1 MGRWQRKALTEGP
14 MTRRRC
20 PSTTR
25 FARGPPPHRC
35 ATGGSATT
43 VPHPPRPPHLA
54 ASRPDDYSRSMS
66 DAKIFISANELLADS
81 LRLGMQVV
89 DSGFKPPP
97 LVGIRRGGAPV
108 GIAGRSAEHT
118 SEPKSTKR

>member
-1 MGRWQRKALTEGP
+1 MGRWQREALTEGL
-14 MTRRRC
+14 MTQRRC

-25 FARGPPPHRC
+25 FASGPPPHRC

-66 DAKIFISANELLADS
+66 DAKIFISANDLLADS
-81 LRLGMQVV
+81 LRLGMQE
-89 DSGFKPPP
+89 
-97 LVGIRRGGAPV
+97 I
-108 GIAGRSAEHT
+108 GRASWRERVCQEVYIWGCAVSLKH
-118 SEPKSTKR
+118 KSNIENINRKS

>member
-1 MGRWQRKALTEGP
+1 MGRGQRKALAEGP

-54 ASRPDDYSRSMS
+54 ASRPDDYSRPMS
-66 DAKIFISANELLADS
+66 DAKIFISANALLAES

-89 DSGFKPPP
+89 DTGFTPPP
-97 LVGIRRGGAPV
+97 LVGTWRGGAP
-108 GIAGRSAEHT
+108 GPRKSA
-118 SEPKSTKR
+118 

>member
-1 MGRWQRKALTEGP
+1 MGRWQREALTEGL
-14 MTRRRC
+14 MTQRRC

-25 FARGPPPHRC
+25 FASGPPPHRC

-66 DAKIFISANELLADS
+66 DAKI
-81 LRLGMQVV
+81 
-89 DSGFKPPP
+89 
-97 LVGIRRGGAPV
+97 
-108 GIAGRSAEHT
+108 RSEEHT
-118 SEPKSTKR
+118 SELKSLMRISYAVFCLKKKTIMTQIKRHETLTITDQHTHNSS

>member
-1 MGRWQRKALTEGP
+1 MGRGQRKALTEGP
-14 MTRRRC
+14 MTRRRG

-81 LRLGMQVV
+81 LR
-89 DSGFKPPP
+89 
-97 LVGIRRGGAPV
+97 
-108 GIAGRSAEHT
+108 RSEEHT
-118 SEPKSTKR
+118 SELQSLMRTPYAVFCLKKKKNQDT

>member
-1 MGRWQRKALTEGP
+1 MGRWQREALTEGL
-14 MTRRRC
+14 MTQRRC

-25 FARGPPPHRC
+25 FASGPPPHRC

-66 DAKIFISANELLADS
+66 DAKIFISANELLAD
-81 LRLGMQVV
+81 
-89 DSGFKPPP
+89 
-97 LVGIRRGGAPV
+97 
-108 GIAGRSAEHT
+108 RSEEHT
-118 SEPKSTKR
+118 AELQSLMRIQYAVFSLKK